1 MKQFE
6 TAGYKRKKV
15 RVILFYIVLPI
26 VAVLIKYKDKVL
38 NVFHNIFDNL
48 PYEPVTS
55 NIIEYLIKIN
65 HAIDRVLLEFARPLE
80 ESNKYQKKI
89 GLTTANILK
98 WFVIL
103 SIFVG
108 AFKAEYLR
116 QKKHKHKTFISKI
129 TPNWSFHFFQDK
141 PKTGNI
147 IIGGTFLYT
156 LFKFYQYLYYISTIE
171 TLSGKSLTVGKSSTP
186 TPNITR
192 TSGMSS
198 PLTPK
203 FIRTFIKNHMV
214 AIIVYTSLF
223 GVVQMSY
230 FYDFLNIKKKHFN
243 YSYLTHI
250 KTKTHKSNE
259 SGRHLVKKTIKI
271 PYTTV
276 INRSLLALP
285 VLYMIYEVVMFM
297 KDNITFKLDLRYILF
312 IVVLVLVVVYRNKIK
327 LFYLKHLNFSK
338 KQVVLFK
345 GPQYLSTLDIKEGGL
360 PINLGD
366 YKSINQKF
374 NFTEINNNSL
384 ANSEYCLSFC
394 VWLDNFDTS
403 DTFYNLL
410 SYNSGKSINDGLQVQ
425 ISSSQIRVR
434 VKNNNMSE
442 EPGVSEPDFVY
453 NDRLRQQTWHCIKV
467 NVKNNR
473 GEIFI
478 NDELVAYKEQLK
490 ITTPLNNRMI
500 LGSHGF
506 LVKCAVKDI
515 IYYPESQ

>member
-6 TAGYKRKKV
+6 TVGYKRKKV
-15 RVILFYIVLPI
+15 RIILFYTVIPIIAAI
-26 VAVLIKYKDKVL
+26 VAFREKIKQKAGGIFRSLPETPAIPNTTPYL
-38 NVFHNIFDNL
+38 N
-48 PYEPVTS
+48 
-55 NIIEYLIKIN
+55 KISL
-65 HAIDRVLLEFARPLE
+65 AIDRVLLELRRPLE
-80 ESNKYQKKI
+80 ESSTFQQKI

-98 WFVIL
+98 WFVII

-108 AFKAEYLR
+108 AFKAEYIR
-116 QKKHKHKTFISKI
+116 QKKDKHKMFISKI
-129 TPNWSFHFFQDK
+129 TPNWSFHFFKDK
-141 PKTGNI
+141 PKSGNMI
-147 IIGGTFLYT
+147 IAVTFLYT
-156 LFKFYQYLYYISTIE
+156 LFKFYQYLYYISTFDSKNVKKPLA
-171 TLSGKSLTVGKSSTP
+171 TSSSGTTA
-186 TPNITR
+186 
-192 TSGMSS
+192 TSIASKRS

-230 FYDFLNIKKKHFN
+230 FYDFLNITKKHYK

-271 PYTTV
+271 PYTTI
-276 INRSLLALP
+276 INRTLLALP

-384 ANSEYCLSFC
+384 ANSEYCVSFC

-410 SYNSGKSINDGLQVQ
+410 SYNSGKPINDGLQVQ